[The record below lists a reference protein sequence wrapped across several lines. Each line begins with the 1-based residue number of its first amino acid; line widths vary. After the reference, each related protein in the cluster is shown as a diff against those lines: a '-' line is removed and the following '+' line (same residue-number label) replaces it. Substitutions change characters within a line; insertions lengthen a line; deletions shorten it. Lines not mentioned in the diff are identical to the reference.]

1 MADRDRRVARLTK
14 KLVLSSTTMSKT
26 RTETVDHFLSRITHL
41 HLQGKR
47 LRVIENLD
55 SSTNLKVLFLYDNKI
70 EEIANLE
77 FAKGL
82 LYLYLENNSI
92 REIPQLVN
100 TKLKKFFVDENE
112 ICEIK
117 GLDLCTELEVF
128 SCARQRLPKLTPL
141 VFSQDSLE
149 SICRTLKILDI
160 SGNGISD
167 LSPFKILYRLQKLF
181 ASDNNISDIGE
192 IEGVVGLPDLEE
204 VNFKRNPCCALRRYR
219 DFVVGAASN
228 SLRLFDDVVIS
239 QKNIDSVRG
248 IQALRRKIGIVDH
261 TNALSQIKYEDSQE
275 FDREESIN
283 AGESHHSKDQNWG
296 DDQSLASSNGGQVVE
311 SEFTVAQY

>member
-1 MADRDRRVARLTK
+1 
-14 KLVLSSTTMSKT
+14 MSKT
-26 RTETVDHFLSRITHL
+26 RQETVDHFLARITHL

-47 LRVIENLD
+47 LRAIENLD
-55 SSTNLKVLFLYDNKI
+55 TSTNLKVLFLYDNKI

-82 LYLYLENNSI
+82 LYLYLENNCI
-92 REIPQLVN
+92 REMPQLAN
-100 TKLKKFFVDENE
+100 TKLKKLFVDENE
-112 ICEIK
+112 INEIK
-117 GLDLCTELEVF
+117 GLELCTDLEVF
-128 SCARQRLPKLTPL
+128 SCARQRLPKLVPL
-141 VFSQDSLE
+141 MFSQDTLE
-149 SICRTLKILDI
+149 SICGTLLSLDI
-160 SGNGISD
+160 SGNAISD
-167 LSPFKILYRLQKLF
+167 LSPFKILYRLQKLI

-219 DFVVGAASN
+219 DYVIGAASN
-228 SLRLFDDVVIS
+228 SIRLFDDVAIS

-248 IQALRRKIGIVDH
+248 IQKLRRKIGIMDR
-261 TNALSQIKYEDSQE
+261 TNSLSPSKYEESQE
-275 FDREESIN
+275 FEREESV
-283 AGESHHSKDQNWG
+283 HHGGGNQPSRDQYGGG